1 MRDMIAYMNARR
13 ALKPA
18 SGGAKQNHSAKYA
31 PDVENTDGYDIAR
44 NAIGA
49 FSLWAETTRQVQAAR
64 LAIPQA
70 ETMGECDEMP
80 F

>member
-1 MRDMIAYMNARR
+1 MSRASIDYLNARR

-18 SGGAKQNHSAKYA
+18 SGGAVQSRRVEYA
-31 PDVENTDGYDIAR
+31 PDDPTDGFEVAR

-64 LAIPQA
+64 LAIPQPI
-70 ETMGECDEMP
+70 EEYNEIP